1 MKVKKT
7 FVSRLALLLLAVCMV
22 AVLASCD
29 QLFGKETGTTEAT
42 TPDAGTTAPDAGT
55 TAPDAG
61 TTAPDAGT
69 TAPEAGTTAP
79 EAGTTAPD
87 TGDDKPADRVDTS
100 DLYYYSFA
108 ESFFTTEG
116 IAVKINDFV
125 IDVET
130 DDSTPNGLQKI
141 NSLEVA
147 ELEISLKN
155 GELYGAAHGKAYVT
169 FFDTIDGSVEFSA
182 IISDGYLYFALTGDT
197 SNMDEEMYQKYSLES
212 LLGDSMDAD
221 PEVLAFIENTLLP
234 TVESLINKNAVNID
248 TVLGNVLNIFFTF
261 EKQTD
266 NTVLVTLS
274 KDKVLALNE
283 ALATKP
289 IAEVI
294 DVYFGEGAYD
304 SIVDGVFEI
313 LDLKIS
319 EIPAYLKSKGIDYD
333 DLVEKISAFL
343 PLMGAPEDFDEVLD
357 ELLTNSDFSNL
368 IIGDILMGGIAGDEN
383 TDDEAMPAENTED
396 APLDY
401 KTFIEENILV
411 ILEEATLYDLMGATA
426 DAKAMVDDVI
436 AQVFDF
442 VSLSFVTEE
451 KGAFKNV
458 QVTLNNIPVGG
469 SSMGTN
475 DSPNGDMNGVKPMGD
490 SSTIITYTYY
500 LSASIEVVANG
511 TVEVTWGDI
520 IEKIN
525 ASLAPVPE
533 EFKDEYGFQADDNG
547 WIEEDARITFAG
559 QEYICQSRSIWVSV
573 VDFDTVLST
582 AISSDCAGWF
592 NYEMSLRTKKYN
604 YQTYFAGTDDAPI
617 LFLVNPDTEEI
628 VKIEPVSGGF
638 NVTNEEGK
646 TEYIIMAIGEEDSMM
661 TVTAKLFPLAFETVE
676 YIYDSINVD
685 FYYNPTTKEYAYEEQ
700 HEWEYSYK
708 MLGTTCED
716 GYECTETCTKCG
728 YKNTSTEYY
737 HRTTYT
743 ETDLSALGMCGGS
756 AGETYC
762 TVCKTVTYASAHD
775 DCWWE
780 FVENVDGYD
789 IYECQNCGA
798 TKKQKIS
805 NVQNGCESD
814 VTETIIYIVNGKEIF
829 NYTNRYT
836 SSSHDWECSYEMFGN
851 TCEDGYMVT
860 EYCTRCGQ
868 NHSWKSSGHEK
879 GGEKET
885 DLEEF
890 GLCGG
895 ILSEGYCHICEA
907 VTDIYLD
914 AYNCNWETVEETD
927 TTWTQK
933 CSICNAILTE
943 IYTDE
948 GYTYIIIVDGQEV
961 YNKTVSYK

>member
-125 IDVET
+125 INVET

-141 NSLEVA
+141 NTLEVA

-155 GELYGAAHGKAYVT
+155 GELYGAAHGKAYIT

-234 TVESLINKNAVNID
+234 TVESLINTNAVSID

-261 EKQTD
+261 EKQED

-283 ALATKP
+283 NLATKP

-304 SIVDGVFEI
+304 SIVDCVFEI
-313 LDLKIS
+313 LDLKVS
-319 EIPAYLKSKGIDYD
+319 EIPAYLKSKGVDYD
-333 DLVEKISAFL
+333 DLIEKINAFL
-343 PLMGAPEDFDEVLD
+343 VLTGAPEDIDINVI
-357 ELLTNSDFSNL
+357 LTSPDYANL
-368 IIGDILMGGIAGDEN
+368 IIGEILMTAI
-383 TDDEAMPAENTED
+383 TDGEGNEGEAMPTENI
-396 APLDY
+396 DY
-401 KTFIEENILV
+401 KTFIEENILAM
-411 ILEEATLYDLMGATA
+411 LEEAALYDLVSPSAA
-426 DAKAMVDDVI
+426 DTKAMIDDVI
-436 AQVFDF
+436 AQVFDL
-442 VSLSFVTEE
+442 VNLSFVTEE

-469 SSMGTN
+469 SSMDTTN
-475 DSPNGDMNGVKPMGD
+475 TPNGEMNGEKSM
-490 SSTIITYTYY
+490 ITYTYY

-533 EFKDEYGFQADDNG
+533 EFKDEYGFRVYDNG
-547 WIEEDARITFAG
+547 RIEEDTRITFAG
-559 QEYICQSRSIWVSV
+559 QEYICQGRSVWVSV

-592 NYEMSLRTKKYN
+592 NYEMSLRTKEYKY
-604 YQTYFAGTDDAPI
+604 QVYFAGTDDAPI
-617 LFLVNPDTEEI
+617 LFLANPDTEEI
-628 VKIEPVSGGF
+628 VKIEPASNGF

-646 TEYIIMAIGEEDSMM
+646 TGNIVMAIGEEDSMM
-661 TVTAKLFPLAFETVE
+661 TITAKLFPLAFEDVKFNN
-676 YIYDSINVD
+676 DSTHVD
-685 FYYNPTTKEYAYEEQ
+685 FYYNPTTQEYAYEEQ
-700 HEWEYSYK
+700 HEWEYSDK

-716 GYECTETCTKCG
+716 GYEYTVTCTKCG
-728 YKNTSTEYY
+728 YKNTGTEYY
-737 HRTTYT
+737 HRTEYT
-743 ETDLSALGMCGGS
+743 EIDLRDLGLCDGY
-756 AGETYC
+756 AYKVYC
-762 TVCKTVTYASAHD
+762 TVCNTVTDTDAYD

-798 TKKQKIS
+798 TKKQKS
-805 NVQNGCESD
+805 SSVQNGCEID
-814 VTETIIYIVNGKEIF
+814 VTETIIYIINGEEIF

-836 SSSHDWECSYEMFGN
+836 SYSHDWESSYEMLGN
-851 TCEDGYMVT
+851 TCEDGYMVI
-860 EYCTRCGQ
+860 EYCTQCGL
-868 NHSWKSSGHEK
+868 NHSWESNGHHEAAN
-879 GGEKET
+879 EIELS
-885 DLEEF
+885 DL
-890 GLCGG
+890 GLCDGV
-895 ILSEGYCHICEA
+895 LVEYYCSICET
-907 VTDIYLD
+907 VTYIDLN
-914 AYNCNWETVEETD
+914 AYGCNWETVEETD

-933 CSICNAILTE
+933 CSICNAIVTE
-943 IYTDE
+943 IYTEE
-948 GYTYIIIVDGQEV
+948 GYTYIITVDGQEI
-961 YNKTVSYK
+961 YNKTVYYE